1 MKQPQISRRDWLRY
15 GGLGMLSLGASPWLG
30 QLSAAAAAGGKR
42 RHCVVLWMAGGPT
55 QTDTFDM
62 KPGHD
67 NGGEFKAIST
77 SVPGIKISEHLP
89 KLASQ
94 MEHLAIVRSLSTK
107 EGDHGR
113 GTFLMRT
120 GKQPGGPV
128 RFPAFPS
135 SLAKELGSDLDELP
149 AYVSVGGNN
158 LFNPSAFGPGFL
170 GPQYAATTVGVRGA
184 APDQTPNAE
193 AAPAANLGVDYL
205 TPQAGVDSLQVRRR
219 LDLWRAMQD
228 EYVSSRPAG
237 TVVAQDTIYRRAVR
251 MMQSKAKAAF
261 DLTQESEKVRESYGP
276 SVFGQGCLLARRL
289 IEQGVSVVEVAL
301 NGWDTHADNFN
312 QVRNLSEQLDNGWG
326 TLMQELSDRG
336 LLESTTFV
344 WMGEFGRT
352 PVINDNTGRDH
363 FPQAWSCV
371 LGGGGI
377 QGGQAYGKTSEDGQE
392 VVDKKTDETH
402 VLATLCSAVGV
413 DPAKENMTRLG
424 RPIKIIEGEPIQ
436 ELLREQQLAANVPS
450 DATDVSGE

>member
-1 MKQPQISRRDWLRY
+1 MQPPPSISRRDWLRY
-15 GGLGMLSLGASPWLG
+15 SGLGMLSLGCSPWLG
-30 QLSAAAAAGGKR
+30 PLSAAAPASGR
-42 RHCVVLWMAGGPT
+42 HRHCVVLWMGGGPS

-67 NGGEFKAIST
+67 NGGEFQAIST
-77 SVPGIKISEHLP
+77 STPGVKISEHLP

-113 GTFLMRT
+113 GAFLMRT

-128 RFPAFPS
+128 RLPAFPS
-135 SLAKELGSDLDELP
+135 SLAKELGNETDELP
-149 AYVSVGGNN
+149 AYVSIGGNN
-158 LFNPSAFGPGFL
+158 QFNPAAFGPGFL
-170 GPQYAATTVGVRGA
+170 GPQYAATTVGVRGSGGA
-184 APDQTPNAE
+184 EQPATPSPVE
-193 AAPAANLGVDYL
+193 VANLGVDYL
-205 TPQAGVDSLQVRRR
+205 NPAASVDSLQVRRR
-219 LDLWRAMQD
+219 LGLWRAMQD
-228 EYVSSRPAG
+228 EYLSSRPAG
-237 TVVAQDTIYRRAVR
+237 TAVAQDTIYRRAVR

-261 DLTQESEKVRESYGP
+261 DLSQESDKVRAAYGP
-276 SVFGQGCLLARRL
+276 GVFGQGCLLARRL

-301 NGWDTHADNFN
+301 NGWDTHTDNFN
-312 QVRNLSEQLDNGWG
+312 QVRNLSQQLDNGWG
-326 TLMQELSDRG
+326 TLIEELDARG

-352 PVINDNTGRDH
+352 PVINDNSGRDH

-377 QGGQAYGKTSEDGQE
+377 QGGQAYGKTSKDGQE
-392 VVDKKTDETH
+392 VMEGKTDETS
-402 VLATLCSAVGV
+402 VLATLCQAVGV

-424 RPIKIIEGEPIQ
+424 RPIQIIEGQPIAG
-436 ELLREQQLAANVPS
+436 LLSGQQTNDTVAAPNAS
-450 DATDVSGE
+450 AQ